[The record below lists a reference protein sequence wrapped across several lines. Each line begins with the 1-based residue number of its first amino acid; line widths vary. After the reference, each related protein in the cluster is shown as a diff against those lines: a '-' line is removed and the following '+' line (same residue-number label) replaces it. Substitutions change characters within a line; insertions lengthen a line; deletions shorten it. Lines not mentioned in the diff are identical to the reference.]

1 MRKSNLTVL
10 KYKQAINGKVFFIT
24 GGTGS
29 FGVKFIYTLLKN
41 YNPKKIT
48 IFSRDELKQYNLQ
61 NHPFFKKYKKKL
73 RFFIG
78 DIRDKERLNFA
89 ISNNK
94 VDILIHTAALKQ
106 VVAAEYNPFET
117 IKTNIF
123 GAQNIVECCL
133 KHKVKKVIALST
145 DKAAAPINLYG
156 ATKLASDKIF
166 VSANN
171 FSKRNSIFSVV
182 RYGNVFGSRG
192 SVIFNFL
199 KNKDVIS
206 ITDKRMTRFSIS
218 LQEGVNFVI
227 KSLIEMWGGEIFIPK
242 IPSYNILDLAEAVNP
257 NAKILFSGIRSGE
270 KIHEEMLTKS
280 DSFNSVENN
289 DHYVILP
296 SFDYLGW
303 RRNEYIKKKKLNYKN
318 CKPHS
323 YSSDNNSVF
332 LSVNEL
338 KKLVELIQVR
348 NEFK

>member
-1 MRKSNLTVL
+1 MSNIIS
-10 KYKQAINGKVFFIT
+10 KYKKAINGKVFFVT

-29 FGVKFIYTLLKN
+29 FGKKFVYTLLKK
-41 YNPKKIT
+41 YNPKKII

-61 NHPFFKKYKKKL
+61 NDPFFKKYEKKL
-73 RFFIG
+73 RYFIG
-78 DIRDKERLNFA
+78 DIRDKERIDFA
-89 ISNNK
+89 LSNNS
-94 VDILIHTAALKQ
+94 VDILVHSAALKQ

-117 IKTNIF
+117 IKTNII
-123 GAQNIVECCL
+123 GAQNIIECSL
-133 KHKVKKVIALST
+133 KYKIKKILALST

-166 VSANN
+166 VSSNN

-199 KNKDVIS
+199 KNKNIIP

-218 LQEGVNFVI
+218 LQEGVDFVI
-227 KSLIEMWGGEIFIPK
+227 KSLAEMWGGEIFIPK
-242 IPSYNILDLAEAVNP
+242 IPSYNILDLAKAVNP
-257 NAKILFSGIRSGE
+257 KAKLIFSGIRSGE

-280 DSFNSVENN
+280 DSFNSIEND

-296 SFDYLGW
+296 SFDYLNW
-303 RRNEYIKKKKLNYKN
+303 DKKSYIKIKKLNYRE

-323 YSSDNNSVF
+323 YSSDNNKDF
-332 LSVNEL
+332 LKINDL
-338 KKLVELIQVR
+338 KKLIKKIEI
-348 NEFK
+348 NEKFR